1 MRKITSIL
9 MISIASICMLIIS
22 YFHYN
27 QLPIYDLNLAYK
39 FIKNSTEKEDFKSLV
54 EKLGYSE
61 NDKLLIIHADDLGLE
76 ESVNSTSFESLKK
89 NTITSASV
97 IMTAEKINDV
107 ANFSKLNPSLDL
119 GVHLTVTSEW
129 KIHKWGGI
137 LYNKDIPSLLNDNN
151 HFYWNKRKFTKFSN
165 LDEVRNELQ
174 AQIDLALSM
183 GINVSHIDSHEGALF
198 FDPDIFKI
206 YLNLAKKNNLLA
218 FVPIQASVHFDKN
231 FPKPDH
237 AIIFDQFFMA
247 EAGIKPDE
255 MEKYYLEILDDLK
268 PGLSQIIVHF
278 GLHNEK
284 MKDITQGKIDYGSL
298 WREIDYNVIN
308 SEKFIKSIEENN
320 IKLISYKDLSKYLE
334 K

>member
-1 MRKITSIL
+1 MKKTISIV
-9 MISIASICMLIIS
+9 MISIALVCILIIS

-39 FIKNSTEKEDFKSLV
+39 FIKNTTQKEDFKSLA

-61 NDKLLIIHADDLGLE
+61 SDKLLIIHADDLGLE
-76 ESVNSTSFESLKK
+76 QSVNSTSFESLKK
-89 NTITSASV
+89 NTVTSASV
-97 IMTAEKINDV
+97 IMTTEKIDEV
-107 ANFSKLNPSLDL
+107 SNFSELNPFLDL

-129 KIHKWGGI
+129 KIHKWGGV
-137 LYNKDIPSLLNDNN
+137 LRDKDIPSLLNDNN

-174 AQIDLALSM
+174 AQIDLAFSM
-183 GINVSHIDSHEGALF
+183 GINASHIDSHEGALF

-206 YLNLAKKNNLLA
+206 YLNLAKKNDLLA

-247 EAGIKPDE
+247 EAGIKPEE
-255 MEKYYLEILDDLK
+255 MEKYYLDILDNLK

-278 GLHNEK
+278 GLHNDK

-308 SEKFIKSIEENN
+308 SKKFIKSIEENN
-320 IKLISYKDLSKYLE
+320 IKLINYSDLKNVIF
-334 K
+334 

>member
-1 MRKITSIL
+1 MKKIISIL
-9 MISIASICMLIIS
+9 MISIALICTIIIS

-39 FIKNSTEKEDFKSLV
+39 FIKNTTQKEDFKSLA

-76 ESVNSTSFESLKK
+76 LSVNSTSFESLKN

-97 IMTAEKINDV
+97 IMTTEKIDEV
-107 ANFSKLNPSLDL
+107 SNFSEINPFLDL

-129 KIHKWGGI
+129 KIHKWGGV
-137 LYNKDIPSLLNDNN
+137 LHDKDIPSLLNDNN

-174 AQIDLALSM
+174 AQIDLAFSM
-183 GINVSHIDSHEGALF
+183 GINASHIDSHEGALF
-198 FDPDIFKI
+198 FDPDIFKM
-206 YLNLAKKNNLLA
+206 YLNLAKKNDLLA

-231 FPKPDH
+231 FPKPNH

-247 EAGIKPDE
+247 EAGIKPEE
-255 MEKYYLEILDDLK
+255 MEKYYLDILDNLK

-278 GLHNEK
+278 GLHNDK
-284 MKDITQGKIDYGSL
+284 MKEITQGKIDYGSL

-308 SEKFIKSIEENN
+308 SEKFIKSVEENN
-320 IKLISYKDLSKYLE
+320 IKLINYSDLKNVIF
-334 K
+334 